1 MDEYYTGGTCIWL
14 VFLCF
19 FKLWINSSVIG
30 MITRLRWYQSE
41 ERLYKVNRTGPST
54 VPCGTLYR
62 EHSPV
67 SWGNGNLF
75 CRYDSKLCSTVPLIL
90 TKCSNVCSK
99 ILWAR
104 VSNAA
109 LRSSRT
115 NTEIN
120 QLSAAI
126 SRSFIT
132 FTSAI
137 SALWWILKPDWNL
150 PNKLK

>member
-1 MDEYYTGGTCIWL
+1 MWMIIIQLEL
-14 VFLCF
+14 VFDCLFNVIFLIVHKYSVQLASEDCDANNR
-19 FKLWINSSVIG
+19 KLFEG
-30 MITRLRWYQSE
+30 
-41 ERLYKVNRTGPST
+41 RLYKVNRTGPST
-54 VPCGTLYR
+54 VPCGALYR
-62 EHSPV
+62 KHSPF

-75 CRYDSKLCSTVPLIL
+75 RRYDSKHCSTVPLIL

-99 ILWAR
+99 ILWST

-120 QLSAAI
+120 QLSAGI

-132 FTSAI
+132 FTSAV
-137 SALWWILKPDWNL
+137 SALTRIC
-150 PNKLK
+150 